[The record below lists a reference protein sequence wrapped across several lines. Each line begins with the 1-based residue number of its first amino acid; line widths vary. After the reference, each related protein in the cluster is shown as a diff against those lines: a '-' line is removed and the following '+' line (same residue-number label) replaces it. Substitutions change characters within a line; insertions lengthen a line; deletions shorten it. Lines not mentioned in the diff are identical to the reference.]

1 MPHPA
6 NPITVHASV
15 PHPLDHQHV
24 PIRNRS
30 SRPPIPPA
38 MYPHPYTMT
47 NAHVPSVH
55 PLACVHSDHP
65 AHSHLPLTTHPRVP
79 TPLTTVYVRSPRSP
93 VIVGAATAERH
104 IGTYNILPSVMLL
117 PYIWELRQLPGCWV
131 VRLSYCQ
138 IATSTEITPDCWTAI
153 LHSIIPIYHIYHM
166 RVTGR
171 ETLHVGDGSPIQAIP
186 YGDRGA

>member
-104 IGTYNILPSVMLL
+104 IGTYNMLPPAMLL
-117 PYIWELRQLPGCWV
+117 PYNWNYASFHVVGLPDCHIAKLPRRQKS
-131 VRLSYCQ
+131 RQ
-138 IATSTEITPDCWTAI
+138 IAGLPYCIRLYPHT
-153 LHSIIPIYHIYHM
+153 IYTI
-166 RVTGR
+166 
-171 ETLHVGDGSPIQAIP
+171 
-186 YGDRGA
+186 